1 MFYFQRQVVFLYVDI
16 QISSPPL
23 HEPQFCIDL
32 LFAGRRGREAKRVF
46 YYVPSLSIR
55 QQQGYHIKVP
65 KNFKERNNVP
75 TFFDVW
81 EVGGGEAGREKMGL

>member
-1 MFYFQRQVVFLYVDI
+1 MFYFAEASGIFVCDI

-55 QQQGYHIKVP
+55 QQGYHIKVP

-81 EVGGGEAGREKMGL
+81 EVGGEAGREKMGL